1 MLKNIPQKSQ
11 LQGFFVKFIYL
22 LTKLTAM
29 ITIAI
34 AEDHQSLIDGIK
46 VFLEYEDDIKVVGE
60 ANDGDR
66 LLEIVRTKK
75 PDVVLTDIRMP
86 KMDGI
91 TATRQIKKEFP
102 ACKVIAFSMFEQDEA
117 ITRMQEAGASGYIMK
132 NSPLK
137 VVLAAIRG
145 VMSGQSYFDMSLPKS
160 NYKKSDNDI
169 PLSKREQEIIKLIG
183 EGKTSQEIADLLFI
197 EKTTVDTHRKNILK
211 KLSLQGKSELLR
223 YSMEKKY
230 DF

>member
-1 MLKNIPQKSQ
+1 
-11 LQGFFVKFIYL
+11 
-22 LTKLTAM
+22 M
-29 ITIAI
+29 IRLAI

-46 VFLEYEDDIKVVGE
+46 VFLEYEDDIAVVGE
-60 ANDGDR
+60 ANDGER
-66 LLEIVRTKK
+66 LLEIVHSKK

-91 TATRQIKKEFP
+91 TATRHIKKEFP
-102 ACKVIAFSMFEQDEA
+102 SCRIIAFSMFEQDEA
-117 ITRMQEAGASGYIMK
+117 MTQMQEAGASGYIMK
-132 NSPLK
+132 NSSLK
-137 VVLAAIRG
+137 VVLAAIRA
-145 VMSGQSYFDMSLPKS
+145 VMNGETYFDSSL
-160 NYKKSDNDI
+160 KKSDHKKNDNDI
-169 PLSKREQEIIKLIG
+169 PLSKREMEIVKLIG

-197 EKTTVDTHRKNILK
+197 GKTTVDTHRKNILK

>member
-1 MLKNIPQKSQ
+1 
-11 LQGFFVKFIYL
+11 
-22 LTKLTAM
+22 M

-34 AEDHQSLIDGIK
+34 AEDHQSLIDGLK
-46 VFLEYEDDIKVVGE
+46 VCLEYEDDLQVVGE

-66 LLEIVRTKK
+66 LMEIVRSKR

-102 ACKVIAFSMFEQDEA
+102 ACRVIGFSMFEQDEA
-117 ITRMQEAGASGYIMK
+117 IAQMQEAGASGYIMK

-137 VVLAAIRG
+137 AVLAAIRG
-145 VMSGQSYFDMSLPKS
+145 VMAGQNYFDMSLSKS
-160 NYKKSDNDI
+160 DYKKNDNDI